1 MSGTPLSVERADFL
15 TYWEAEGAAY
25 ARQGD
30 YAWMAAQV
38 PGRRVLEI
46 GCGLGFGTQALLDR
60 GLEVLALE
68 LLEPCLEAARARL
81 GEHPGLRFLQVDLAT
96 LDDAVHQEL
105 SRYAPDTVVC
115 WLMGAPQDIV
125 QGQGAGSREAQAAV
139 VSYREAMH
147 RQVAI
152 LAASLPSVSAVHL
165 VDRSVIPWQAKDL
178 GRDTLA
184 QYHQF
189 KTFDRLPFTASR
201 ADALY
206 RKLQGQIAAPEL
218 ASLRLSHAALKSV
231 TPVLASLL
239 VRRRIS

>member
-1 MSGTPLSVERADFL
+1 MSIGPVSAGQADFL
-15 TYWEAEGAAY
+15 AYWEAEGAAY

-38 PGRRVLEI
+38 PGQRVLEI
-46 GCGLGFGTQALLDR
+46 GCGLGFGTEALLER
-60 GLEVLALE
+60 GLDVLALE
-68 LLEPCLEAARARL
+68 LLEPCLAAARARL
-81 GEHPGLRFLQVDLAT
+81 GAHPGVRFLQVDLAS

-105 SRYAPDTVVC
+105 LRFAPDTVVC
-115 WLMGAPQDIV
+115 WLMGAPQDII
-125 QGQGAGSREAQAAV
+125 QGQQAGNREAQAAV

-178 GRDTLA
+178 GRDTLV
-184 QYHQF
+184 QYHRF
-189 KTFDRLPFTASR
+189 KTFERLPFTASQE
-201 ADALY
+201 DARY
-206 RKLQGQIAAPEL
+206 RKLQGSAPEL
-218 ASLRLSHAALKSV
+218 ARLRQAHAALKSV

-239 VRRRIS
+239 VRRRIP